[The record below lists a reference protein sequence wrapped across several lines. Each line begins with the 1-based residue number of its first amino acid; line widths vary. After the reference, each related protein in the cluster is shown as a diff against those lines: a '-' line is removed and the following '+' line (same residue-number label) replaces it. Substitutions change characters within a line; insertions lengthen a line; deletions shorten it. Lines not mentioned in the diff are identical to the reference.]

1 MNIIEITNK
10 FPAELDAIQYFER
23 YRWNGNIECPYCGKT
38 KVGKRNKDSR
48 FHCKSCK
55 KSFSVTTNTKLHDT
69 RLPLKTWLFAFG
81 IVADAKKGLSAKQL
95 ERNLG
100 IHYETS
106 WTMYHKIR
114 DLMSIENEGIKL
126 DDIVE
131 LDTTQIDKD
140 MRKCQSE
147 AKGTPA
153 SIPELDKAKE
163 KYESKGFKFK
173 EGEYKKP
180 YRCGKQKP
188 GLGASDMK
196 IAGVVEREGNVIA
209 DVVKNTGF
217 AELKKLINKHVN
229 KSRKKTVLL
238 TDEASGS
245 KKFKEIMNHIVID
258 HQKIYSYKGLNTN
271 TIESFWAIIERQIKG
286 QHHHVS
292 LEYLDKYVAE
302 CVFKFNNRKNDDM
315 FETLVKLS
323 MNKKIEL

>member
-10 FPAELDAIQYFER
+10 FPTELDAIKYFER
-23 YRWNGNIECPYCGKT
+23 YRWNGDIVCSYCGSI
-38 KVGKRNKDSR
+38 KVGKRNKDHR

-81 IVADAKKGLSAKQL
+81 IVSDAKKGISAKQL

-100 IHYETS
+100 IQYRTS
-106 WTMYHKIR
+106 WNMYHKIR
-114 DLMSIENEGIKL
+114 DLMSIENEGVKL

-131 LDTTQIDKD
+131 MDTTQIDKD

-180 YRCGKQKP
+180 FICGKQKP

-196 IAGVVEREGNVIA
+196 IAGVVERDGNIVA

-229 KSRKKTVLL
+229 KSRKETVLL

-315 FETLVKLS
+315 FETLVELS
-323 MNKKIEL
+323 MIKK